1 MHKKRQRQSKCKKLV
16 TVLQIAQIPSDMAA
30 ATQGIS
36 VLIDQLFLACAM
48 LCKFTTCFLCL
59 TKNSSCV
66 LAPSCTISSSA
77 APLFDGGEAS
87 RYLDCCSICIT
98 TIIICMYLI
107 RTVISFIWVTGF
119 FFFLPSLSCDF
130 TCSTRKATP
139 TQHGGK
145 NMCFWVSDIVTKEE
159 HTLWNYSSSRT
170 TALKIHLNFTCP
182 PIICNHLCWADQQ
195 FITRL
200 TWR

>member
-119 FFFLPSLSCDF
+119 FFFSSLSLLWF
-130 TCSTRKATP
+130 YLFNKKSNSYPAWWQKHVLLSVR
-139 TQHGGK
+139 H
-145 NMCFWVSDIVTKEE
+145 SDKGRAHIMK
-159 HTLWNYSSSRT
+159 L
-170 TALKIHLNFTCP
+170 LK
-182 PIICNHLCWADQQ
+182 Q
-195 FITRL
+195 
-200 TWR
+200 